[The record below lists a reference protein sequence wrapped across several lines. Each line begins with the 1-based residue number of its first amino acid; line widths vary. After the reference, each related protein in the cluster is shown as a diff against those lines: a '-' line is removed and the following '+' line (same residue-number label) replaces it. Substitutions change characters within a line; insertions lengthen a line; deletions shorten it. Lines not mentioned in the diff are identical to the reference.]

1 MPTAASSA
9 PAADVAPLPAATPHT
24 LSSHHNP
31 VHEPEV
37 PLVVQL
43 PSSSPETKDT
53 KAAKPAARAA
63 SLALMKGKLK
73 TAATKIIHDRRI
85 TRKPSALFS
94 EVVKEHRT
102 SSTSICRL

>member
-1 MPTAASSA
+1 MPPAASPA

-24 LSSHHNP
+24 LSSHHDP

-37 PLVVQL
+37 PLVVPL
-43 PSSSPETKDT
+43 PSSSPDAKDT
-53 KAAKPAARAA
+53 KGTKPAARAA
-63 SLALMKGKLK
+63 SLAMMKGKLK
-73 TAATKIIHDRRI
+73 TAATKIIQDRRI

-102 SSTSICRL
+102 STSINRL